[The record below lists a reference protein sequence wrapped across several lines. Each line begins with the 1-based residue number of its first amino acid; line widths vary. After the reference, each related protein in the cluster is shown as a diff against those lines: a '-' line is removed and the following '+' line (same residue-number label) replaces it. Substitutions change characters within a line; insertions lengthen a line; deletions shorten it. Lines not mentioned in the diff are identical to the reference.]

1 MALFN
6 FDKFKKNAN
15 KLSNKNRKGSKA
27 AAGGVRVNRNV
38 SDKVRAHRDS
48 RARKRAEYL
57 STLPKHP
64 VKRFF
69 YYWHPKHFAEYWFNR
84 DGAIRALKIAGVSL
98 AVLMIL
104 MLAVFAYFRKDL
116 PKNITDLKTCSKGA
130 STLYYDR
137 TGKTLLWASS
147 GDAEC
152 YPAKLENISPYLQ
165 KSVVASEDKDYYK
178 HGGFS
183 FVGLSRAIVN
193 NARGQS
199 TQGGSTITQQF
210 VKNSL
215 LTQDQT
221 ITRKLKELILS
232 IELERSYSKSEILNA
247 YLNEIPFGSV
257 YYGAEAASKGYFE
270 KSAKD
275 LTLDEAALLTAI
287 IPAPTYYSPYGKHTE
302 QLVARQ
308 HYILDEMVNQGYI
321 TKAEADAAK
330 KVDTLSKISKNS
342 NKYKDILAPHFVLE
356 VQEKLEQTYT
366 ATIARKAGFKV
377 ITTLDLDLQK
387 KLEDTVATAMPKLQ
401 RIGGDNMAAVLED
414 VDTAQVL
421 ALVGSRDFN
430 YPGYGELDVA
440 NTPRSPGSSF
450 KPYDYATLMAQNKD
464 FGAGTTFYDVN
475 TDFGGVPAYKP
486 KDYDLREPGAMAM
499 RAALGGSR
507 NTPAIKA
514 NYIAGTQ
521 NVINQAKKMGLV
533 SGTSCEPNCGLSSAI
548 GDGSEV
554 KLTEHVNAFSTF
566 ARMGKVKEQ
575 AYILKIEDKK
585 GKIISEWKDTPGE
598 QVLDPQIAYTINDM
612 LSDSKASYFGNSYR
626 LSNFRSALKTG
637 TTNDR
642 DNGWIMGYTPYFV
655 LGFWSGNHE
664 NKSMSTF
671 TENILGPA
679 WQSMMKQAHEGK
691 AARDWTKPS
700 QMKTVCIN
708 TTTGYATSS
717 GGKCDIFP
725 DWYQAKYPNKTE
737 TAVIDS
743 VSKKLATE
751 CTPDLAKQTV
761 TGGGILSELP
771 SSDPS
776 YKRWMAPV
784 STRYGAGGGGAI
796 PTEKDDVH
804 KCDDVKPTVSL
815 TVSPVVG
822 SPGKYKL
829 TATAT
834 AGTFPMSTVNF
845 KIDGQ
850 ILPGGSFDATSQ
862 SSPFE
867 YTYTATEAGTKTI
880 VVEVVDQGMYQ
891 GTDST
896 ETTFSVTAVQRPNNT
911 VASVTNL
918 VSTAVKT
925 KRKPVP
931 TSN

>member
-1 MALFN
+1 MVNFN
-6 FDKFKKNAN
+6 TDKFKKKAKN
-15 KLSNKNRKGSKA
+15 LSNKERKSAKA
-27 AAGGVRVNRNV
+27 ATGGVKVNRNV
-38 SDKVRAHRDS
+38 TDKVRAHRDA

-64 VKRFF
+64 IKRFF
-69 YYWHPKHFAEYWFNR
+69 YYWRPKHFAEYWFNR
-84 DGAIRALKIAGVSL
+84 DGAIRALKIAGVTL
-98 AVLMIL
+98 AILMVM

-137 TGKTLLWASS
+137 TGQTLLWASS

-152 YPAKLENISPYLQ
+152 YPVKMENISPFLQ
-165 KSVVASEDKDYYK
+165 KSVVASEDKDFYK

-183 FVGLSRAIVN
+183 FAGVSRAFVN
-193 NARGQS
+193 NLRGQS

-232 IELERSYSKSEILNA
+232 IELERSYSKTEILNA

-257 YYGAEAASKGYFE
+257 YYGAESASKGYFE

-287 IPAPTYYSPYGKHTE
+287 IPAPTYYSPYGKNTAE
-302 QLVARQ
+302 LVNRQ
-308 HYILDEMVNQGYI
+308 HYVIDEMVAQGYI
-321 TKAEADAAK
+321 TKADAEAAK
-330 KVDTLSKISKNS
+330 KVDTLAKISTNR

-356 VQEKLEQTYT
+356 VQEKLEQQYT

-377 ITTLDLDLQK
+377 ITTLDLNLQK
-387 KLEDTVATAMPKLQ
+387 KLEETVATAMPKLE
-401 RIGGDNMAAVLED
+401 RIGGDNMAAVVED

-464 FGAGTTFYDVN
+464 FGAGSTFYDLN
-475 TDFGGVPAYKP
+475 TDFGGIPPYKP

-521 NVINQAKKMGLV
+521 NVINQAKKMGLT

-566 ARMGKVKEQ
+566 ARMGKTKEQ
-575 AYILKIEDKK
+575 TYILKIEDKK
-585 GKIISEWKDTPGE
+585 GKVIKEYKDTPGE

-612 LSDSKASYFGNSYR
+612 LSDPKASYFGNSYR
-626 LSNFRSALKTG
+626 LNNFRSALKTG

-642 DNGWIMGYTPYFV
+642 DNGWIMGYTPYLV
-655 LGFWSGNHE
+655 LGFWSGDHE
-664 NKSMSTF
+664 NKSMATF

-679 WQSMMKQAHEGK
+679 WNQFMKAAHEGK
-691 AARDWTKPS
+691 APKDWTKPA

-708 TTTGYATSS
+708 TATGYATSS

-725 DWYQAKYPNKTE
+725 DWYTPKYPNKTE

-776 YKRWMAPV
+776 YKRWMEPI
-784 STRYGAGGGGAI
+784 SKRYGSAGGGAI

-804 KCDDVKPTVSL
+804 KCDDVKPTVTL
-815 TVSPVVG
+815 TVTPTATV
-822 SPGKYKL
+822 GKYKL
-829 TATAT
+829 TATTT
-834 AGTFPMSTVNF
+834 AGTFPLTTVNF

-850 ILPGGSFDATSQ
+850 ILPGGSFDATAQ

-867 YTYTATEAGTKTI
+867 YTFTASEAGTKTV
-880 VVEVVDQGMYQ
+880 VVEVVDQGLYQ
-891 GTDST
+891 GTDSD
-896 ETTFSVTAVQRPNNT
+896 ETTFVVTSAQRNNNT
-911 VASVTNL
+911 VATITDFIS
-918 VSTAVKT
+918 
-925 KRKPVP
+925 
-931 TSN
+931 SNSGRSRRPR